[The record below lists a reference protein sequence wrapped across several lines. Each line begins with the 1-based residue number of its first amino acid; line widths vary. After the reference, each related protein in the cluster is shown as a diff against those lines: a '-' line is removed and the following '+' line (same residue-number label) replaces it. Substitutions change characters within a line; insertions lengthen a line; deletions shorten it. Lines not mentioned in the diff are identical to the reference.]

1 MHLGTNGQLTSNWFL
16 SCLEDRAAV
25 LQALADDAIREA
37 PAPSRPAPAPEAL
50 DGWKLGWLFAIGK
63 ARKPQ
68 KNLSPSSILSQ
79 TNGSILGFALADR
92 NDPLTFS
99 DHVGSNE
106 HNLKLIGTGF
116 GSPLGLLW

>member
-1 MHLGTNGQLTSNWFL
+1 M
-16 SCLEDRAAV
+16 
-25 LQALADDAIREA
+25 LQALADDAIRETPA
-37 PAPSRPAPAPEAL
+37 PSRPAPSRPAPAPEAL
-50 DGWKLGWLFAIGK
+50 DHGWKLGWLFAIGK
-63 ARKPQ
+63 ARIPQ

-92 NDPLTFS
+92 NDPLTIS
-99 DHVGSNE
+99 EHVGSNE